1 MKEDLSERVELT
13 NYLYRARER
22 NEFEVYYQPQISI
35 ESKKIVGFEALL
47 RWNHPIK
54 GQLLPGKFIGLAEQT
69 RLINPIG
76 KWVLETVCKQIKL
89 WSDMGLGMIRIAVNI
104 SLVQFLDP
112 GLLNIVK
119 NIIMETEI
127 DPKSL
132 ELEITESVATNKTL
146 NIEPILHE
154 LKEIGVLIAID
165 DFGTEYSSL
174 TRLKDLSINRIKMD
188 MQFVHSISKSEKDD
202 AIAKIIIQ
210 LAKNLD
216 INIVAEG
223 IETENQMKFLSM
235 NSCDE
240 GQGFFYYRP
249 MRAEDA
255 EKLLW
260 EQKM

>member
-1 MKEDLSERVELT
+1 
-13 NYLYRARER
+13 
-22 NEFEVYYQPQISI
+22 
-35 ESKKIVGFEALL
+35 
-47 RWNHPIK
+47 
-54 GQLLPGKFIGLAEQT
+54 
-69 RLINPIG
+69 
-76 KWVLETVCKQIKL
+76 
-89 WSDMGLGMIRIAVNI
+89 MGLGMIRIAVNI

-188 MQFVHSISKSEKDD
+188 MPICS
-202 AIAKIIIQ
+202 
-210 LAKNLD
+210 
-216 INIVAEG
+216 
-223 IETENQMKFLSM
+223 
-235 NSCDE
+235 
-240 GQGFFYYRP
+240 
-249 MRAEDA
+249 
-255 EKLLW
+255 
-260 EQKM
+260 